1 MSGNKRWS
9 EKEIQDLR
17 KHYQGTS
24 IDDIVRILPNRSKA
38 SIHKKASDLGISFK
52 WDERNETIALLK
64 DVLQRLERI
73 ELIVNNRS
81 KRQTIWSKQDI
92 DLLTDNYQTLSDFNI
107 SQLLSNGA
115 TRSSVQSKRL
125 ALGLTKKRGKQRNYD
140 SNLERYIIKHFPE
153 KRAREISET
162 LELQITEVNDCISK
176 LKREKKL
183 GFIYKK

>member
-1 MSGNKRWS
+1 MAGNKRWS
-9 EKEIQDLR
+9 ENEIQSLR

-24 IDDIVRILPNRSKA
+24 IDDISRILPNRSKA

-140 SNLERYIIKHFPE
+140 SNLESYIIKHFPE